1 MVNLNDLVDG
11 AIILAVA
18 FYLMAVVA
26 TELFDHWR
34 RPWGALDPQKEGEDQ
49 DFGPNHPCKLC

>member
-26 TELFDHWR
+26 TE
-34 RPWGALDPQKEGEDQ
+34 
-49 DFGPNHPCKLC
+49 